1 MAVLLF
7 YSVIKFLLITLTQ
20 RSSKGHAVSG
30 EASHP
35 AREREGETLKEGANQ
50 YMANILKN
58 KTKPK
63 HIYIYVYMV
72 FKVAKTKHKCYK
84 AS

>member
-1 MAVLLF
+1 MLLYCTRIKCCDKLMAVLLF

-50 YMANILKN
+50 YMANI
-58 KTKPK
+58 
-63 HIYIYVYMV
+63 
-72 FKVAKTKHKCYK
+72 
-84 AS
+84 